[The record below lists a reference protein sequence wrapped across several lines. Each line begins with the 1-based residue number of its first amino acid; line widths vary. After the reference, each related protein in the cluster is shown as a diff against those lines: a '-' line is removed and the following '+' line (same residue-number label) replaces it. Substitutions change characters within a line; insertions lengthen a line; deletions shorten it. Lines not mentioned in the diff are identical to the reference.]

1 MNFDSEPLA
10 LDSNLDDFHFDLDGS
25 DEFYNMLKSSKTS
38 SGGADSRAEMER
50 MLFEV
55 DEYSSPPSFIN
66 SSSLIM
72 NDEPALPTEEPKT
85 NNMLLL
91 DAYNPCRTTHRRAII
106 KDEELVND
114 INFNTHGA
122 ALPPSSSSAY
132 PKKRKG
138 RGKTREGYKQSRRV
152 SCSDMDTLGMTSSTP
167 FTSSHSSLNQLSPPP
182 RRATVGCD
190 QAPSLAELFGN
201 SSSSG
206 GLANAMSSAG
216 ILQEPMPSDPL
227 GEAEGEMVNPTLE
240 YHEALQK
247 LAASMKRSELSRR
260 QVMMQRNTHQ
270 HYQAHQ
276 VRNQVLT
283 SIEQEQQRAATFG
296 NTSPVSVAD
305 SSSVENNRNISP
317 TFPALP
323 DKATIMKDFFSGS
336 RGTLTNGLENSRM
349 ALRVYA
355 SEMYGKDP
363 YNPYVMRRTSM

>member
-1 MNFDSEPLA
+1 MNNFDSEPLA

-55 DEYSSPPSFIN
+55 EEYSTPPSFIN
-66 SSSLIM
+66 SSFTSSI
-72 NDEPALPTEEPKT
+72 NEPALPTEEPKT

-122 ALPPSSSSAY
+122 VPPPPSR
-132 PKKRKG
+132 KKRKG
-138 RGKTREGYKQSRRV
+138 RGGNKTREGYKQSRRV
-152 SCSDMDTLGMTSSTP
+152 SCSDMDTLGLTSSTP
-167 FTSSHSSLNQLSPPP
+167 FTSSHSSLNQISPPP

-216 ILQEPMPSDPL
+216 ILQEPMPSDPM
-227 GEAEGEMVNPTLE
+227 GEAEMNPTLE

-283 SIEQEQQRAATFG
+283 SIEQEQQRAVSFG

-305 SSSVENNRNISP
+305 SSSVENNRIISP

-323 DKATIMKDFFSGS
+323 DKAIIMKDFFSGS

>member
-1 MNFDSEPLA
+1 MDNFDSEPLA

-38 SGGADSRAEMER
+38 SGNADSRAEMER

-55 DEYSSPPSFIN
+55 DEYSTPPSFIN

-85 NNMLLL
+85 NMLL

-106 KDEELVND
+106 KDDELVND
-114 INFNTHGA
+114 INFNTHA
-122 ALPPSSSSAY
+122 VPLPSSSSSAY

-138 RGKTREGYKQSRRV
+138 RGGKTRAGYKQSRRV
-152 SCSDMDTLGMTSSTP
+152 SCSDMDTLGLTSSTP
-167 FTSSHSSLNQLSPPP
+167 FTSSHSSLNLISPPP
-182 RRATVGCD
+182 RRATVDC
-190 QAPSLAELFGN
+190 APSLAELFGN

-216 ILQEPMPSDPL
+216 ILQEPMPSDPM
-227 GEAEGEMVNPTLE
+227 GEAEMNPTLE

-283 SIEQEQQRAATFG
+283 SIEQEQQRAVSFG

-305 SSSVENNRNISP
+305 SSSVESNNRIISP

>member
-1 MNFDSEPLA
+1 MNNFDSEPLA

-55 DEYSSPPSFIN
+55 DEYSTPPSFIN
-66 SSSLIM
+66 SSFTSSI
-72 NDEPALPTEEPKT
+72 NEPALPTEEPKT

-122 ALPPSSSSAY
+122 VPPPPSR
-132 PKKRKG
+132 KKRKG
-138 RGKTREGYKQSRRV
+138 GGGNKTREGYKQSRRV
-152 SCSDMDTLGMTSSTP
+152 SCSDMDTLGLTSSTP
-167 FTSSHSSLNQLSPPP
+167 FTSHSHSSLNQISPPP

-216 ILQEPMPSDPL
+216 ILQEPMPSDPM
-227 GEAEGEMVNPTLE
+227 GEAEMNPTLE

-283 SIEQEQQRAATFG
+283 SIEQEQQRAVSFG

-305 SSSVENNRNISP
+305 SSSVENNRIISP